1 MENIPLWLCIP
12 FAGLLLCIAIF
23 PLIKE
28 EWWTDTTIRTDENGF
43 AVAEG
48 FKGDYRLIHGNTEA
62 ELKLTAGLQKQEIT
76 LA

>member
-1 MENIPLWLCIP
+1 MIREDNSEKPVYRMLHK
-12 FAGLLLCIAIF
+12 
-23 PLIKE
+23 LIKE

>member
-28 EWWTDTTIRTDENGF
+28 EWWDKNKGWAVLLWSLLFVIPF
-43 AVAEG
+43 AVNMEQE
-48 FKGDYRLIHGNTEA
+48 R
-62 ELKLTAGLQKQEIT
+62 LQKRYWNVS
-76 LA
+76 